1 MKILPQQPNVFCRPD
16 LPAFDGLP
24 NGDRAFCNAL
34 RVARTLGD
42 VYTTEG
48 LDLEEVGLSHTMES
62 LLYTISL
69 KYEAALGAHPTNG
82 ASYKRWCNLDMVD
95 RLWWMLREEK
105 TKVLLSGYFG
115 L

>member
-1 MKILPQQPNVFCRPD
+1 MTILPQQPEVFRCPD
-16 LPAFDGLP
+16 LSAFDGLP
-24 NGDRAFCNAL
+24 NRDRAFCSAL
-34 RVARTLGD
+34 RVTRTLGD

-62 LLYTISL
+62 LLYTIPL
-69 KYEAALGAHPTNG
+69 KCEAALGVHPTDE
-82 ASYKRWCNLDMVD
+82 ASYERWCNLDMID

-105 TKVLLSGYFG
+105 TKVLLSVYFG